1 MKPQT
6 FGEHM
11 RWMIAALAF
20 TVAPGTVAAVQASQQ
35 TAAQGPRAWSINQ
48 IHGAWASAQD
58 EQGCLTAPI
67 SLFMSDGSVIVF
79 ETAKGPLHSIGVWR
93 VEGDTLFMTHTD
105 VPLGGDGK
113 SGPEAASTILQVTAD
128 RFVTRSASGRER
140 SRVRCAGLSLPIGAE
155 RAKH

>member
-1 MKPQT
+1 
-6 FGEHM
+6 M
-11 RWMIAALAF
+11 RAMMAALAL
-20 TVAPGTVAAVQASQQ
+20 TLVPTTIALAQEHRRPLDAVPN
-35 TAAQGPRAWSINQ
+35 TWSVNQ

-93 VEGDTLFMTHTD
+93 VEGDTLFMTHND

-140 SRVRCAGLSLPIGAE
+140 SRVRCGGLSLPVGAE